1 MHKGID
7 VSYANGK
14 VDWNTALNKIDFAI
28 IRCGYGMDLESQDD
42 VQYKASVESCIKL
55 GIPFGVYLYSY
66 ANTIEKA
73 QSEAEHVLRL
83 VNPYKDKIKLGIWY
97 DIEDKIQRDLDKD
110 FLEQIINTFCNK
122 IKENGYNV
130 GIYANNDWLRN
141 RISDNVKNNYK
152 IWSASYGNNDGQ
164 AHEDTKYSHDNVV
177 MWQFT
182 SNANIDGVGRCDL
195 NYYYDEIDK
204 TNIKDNNTTE
214 TNDNNNTDIFND
226 GLVNCIYDIQEWLN
240 RHYNTNLALDNIYGT
255 NTKSAL
261 IKGLQTELNTQFNR
275 GLAVDGIWGP
285 KTYNACVNVRL
296 NAKGNLTY
304 IIQAMLYCKGY
315 DTNGVDGIFG
325 KGTAS
330 AVRKFQSDNGLS
342 VDGICGK
349 NTFKALFA

>member
-1 MHKGID
+1 MYKGID
-7 VSYANGK
+7 VSYANK
-14 VDWNTALNKIDFAI
+14 EVDWNIVKNDIDFAI

-42 VQYKASVESCIKL
+42 AQYKRNIEECIRL
-55 GIPFGVYLYSY
+55 NIPAGIYLYSY

-73 QSEAEHVLRL
+73 KSEAEHVLRL

-97 DIEDKIQRDLDKD
+97 DIEDKIQRDLNKD

-152 IWSASYGNNDGQ
+152 IWSASYRNNDGQ
-164 AHEDTKYSHDNVV
+164 AHEDTKYSHDNVI

-182 SNANIDGVGRCDL
+182 SNANLEGVGRCDM
-195 NYYYDEIDK
+195 NYYYDEIA
-204 TNIKDNNTTE
+204 TDNNEQSTVE
-214 TNDNNNTDIFND
+214 KPVQVFSGDDNIREIQNTIN
-226 GLVNCIYDIQEWLN
+226 E
-240 RHYNTNLALDNIYGT
+240 RYNTGIDEDGYYGPK
-255 NTKSAL
+255 TKSAL
-261 IKGLQTELNTQFNR
+261 LKGLQTELNNQFGKN
-275 GLAVDGIWGP
+275 LVVDGIWGP

-330 AVRKFQSDNGLS
+330 AVRKFQSDNGLT
-342 VDGICGK
+342 VDGIVGK
-349 NTFKALFA
+349 NTFKKLFE